1 MNSWKNSVMFRATL
15 LILVLF
21 SIIMIVHLQL
31 EYNSLQ
37 AKRDAL
43 EAQVSAAE
51 DRVEALNSALETPF
65 DDEYIIRVAREKLNL
80 RLPEEIVFY
89 NDLNH

>member
-31 EYNSLQ
+31 EYNSLR